1 MAGVTGVVVQMSSGQ
16 FLPLAQVSVSLLAM
30 VLDLSIGELSVL
42 DQVSCSPRLTLGK
55 GQTTRTGHIAVLSQ
69 MLVSEGAEFLQMLG
83 GQRAVLLQVLLSQE
97 LMLSQVSTRELR
109 TVLSRGHTADP
120 FR

>member
-1 MAGVTGVVVQMSSGQ
+1 
-16 FLPLAQVSVSLLAM
+16 
-30 VLDLSIGELSVL
+30 
-42 DQVSCSPRLTLGK
+42 
-55 GQTTRTGHIAVLSQ
+55 

-109 TVLSRGHTADP
+109 TVFSRGHAADP